1 METEIRAHVPGDIP
15 RMTEIWNHIVR
26 TGRYFPQEDELDP
39 DSAKEFFGSQDRCGV
54 VVVDGRVEGLYIL
67 HPNNVGRC
75 GHICNASYCVAA
87 GMDNKGLGGMLVDDS
102 LRQAAAMGYRVMQF
116 NAVVQDNASAIHL
129 YERKGFRRIGTVP
142 GGFRDADGEYRT
154 VVLFYHEL

>member
-1 METEIRAHVPGDIP
+1 METEIRAHSQEDIP
-15 RMTEIWNHIVR
+15 RMMEIWNFIVR
-26 TGRYFPQEDELDP
+26 TGKYFPQENELDL
-39 DSAKEFFGSQDRCGV
+39 DSAEEFFGSQDRCGV
-54 VVVDGRVEGLYIL
+54 AVVNGRVEGLYIL

-75 GHICNASYCVAA
+75 GHICNASYCVDK
-87 GMDNKGLGGMLVDDS
+87 GMANKGLGAMLVDDS
-102 LRQAAAMGYRVMQF
+102 LEQAAALGYRVMQF

-129 YERKGFRRIGTVP
+129 YEKKGFRRIGTVP